1 MPPLKDFASD
11 NTAGMHPAVLDALA
25 RANPGRAPAY
35 GDDELTARAVA
46 RLRAVLDAPD
56 AAVFF
61 VWGGTAA
68 NVLGLQAVLAP
79 HEAVVCTDVAHIEVD
94 ECGAPERFAGSKL
107 LPVRSQGGKLT
118 AESLLDRLGAGSY
131 PHHVAPRVVSIT
143 QSTEYGTVYTP
154 AELGAIAAV
163 ARAHRLRVHM
173 DGARLANAA
182 ATLGLPLRAI
192 TRDVGVDVLSFG
204 ATKNGAMAVEAV
216 VCFDPAL
223 AADFPY
229 IRKQGMHLASK
240 MRFAAAQFD
249 ALLQDDLWL
258 RNARH
263 ANAMARRLAQQVS
276 GLDGITL
283 TQPVEANAVF
293 AVVPPD
299 AVTRLQAEYRFYVW
313 NDRLSEVRWMTAFD
327 TTPEDVDAFASAIR
341 DAVAQPAGR

>member
-1 MPPLKDFASD
+1 
-11 NTAGMHPAVLDALA
+11 
-25 RANPGRAPAY
+25 
-35 GDDELTARAVA
+35 
-46 RLRAVLDAPD
+46 
-56 AAVFF
+56 
-61 VWGGTAA
+61 
-68 NVLGLQAVLAP
+68 
-79 HEAVVCTDVAHIEVD
+79 
-94 ECGAPERFAGSKL
+94 
-107 LPVRSQGGKLT
+107 
-118 AESLLDRLGAGSY
+118 
-131 PHHVAPRVVSIT
+131 
-143 QSTEYGTVYTP
+143 VYTP